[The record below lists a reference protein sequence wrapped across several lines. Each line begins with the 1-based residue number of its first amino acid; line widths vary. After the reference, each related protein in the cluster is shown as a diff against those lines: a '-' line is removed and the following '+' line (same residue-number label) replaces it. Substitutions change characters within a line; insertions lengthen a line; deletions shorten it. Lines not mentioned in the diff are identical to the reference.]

1 LQVQKVRRAAS
12 SIALAAVP
20 TLDQEALIERWPR
33 RSRFLFIITAASLC
47 WAIPAALVYW
57 LVLPH

>member
-12 SIALAAVP
+12 SLALTPVP
-20 TLDQEALIERWPR
+20 SDDDEALTERWPR
-33 RSRFLFIITAASLC
+33 RSRFLFIVTAASLC